1 MSNKVSKL
9 KPYLFI
15 LSGNLVGTV
24 LQFLLLP
31 VLTRIYSVDDFAM
44 YSIIVNWS
52 MVAYLFSTFRYD
64 TPILQAINQE
74 EVSSL
79 NTFCFI
85 GSLLVAIVSFILL
98 YFNILSVSQEGFV
111 FVLAVLTSC
120 SFLGYSLV
128 EVVCKNLLF
137 FEDYKSVGYVRSII
151 TVFTAIS
158 QIGLSYLF
166 VSGEGLIFARLMA
179 IFIVL
184 IVSVIVIKK
193 YSSIRTLFSFNL
205 ALNRIVFKKYIN
217 FPKVDF
223 PSNLL
228 NYVSSNLP
236 YIFIPFYFG
245 LVPEMGLYALV
256 GRTLQAPTNLLRNSI
271 KNVFHKEIA
280 IRYQSGQFPFDYL
293 LKTLWIIFFGCL
305 PFSLLIVFFGAE
317 IFSFL
322 FSNEWNEAGE
332 IASYAAFFFVTLLL
346 RSPVQSS
353 FQIINLQKIYFK
365 LEFIDFFVK
374 VFFTFLSIL
383 FYWNVLFW
391 LKGFLIISTL
401 MSFFIILLSLFLLRK
416 H

>member
-1 MSNKVSKL
+1 MFDKLLNL

-24 LQFLLLP
+24 IQFLLLP
-31 VLTRIYSVDDFAM
+31 VLTRIYSVEDFAI

-64 TPILQAINQE
+64 TTILQAINQD

-85 GSLLVAIVSFILL
+85 GSILVAIISFILF
-98 YFNILSVSQEGFV
+98 YFNVLSANQEGFV
-111 FVLAVLTSC
+111 FLLAFLTSC

-128 EVVCKNLLF
+128 EVVCKNLMF
-137 FEDYKSVGYVRSII
+137 FEDYKSVGYVRSLI
-151 TVFTAIS
+151 TILTAVS

-166 VSGEGLIFARLMA
+166 ISGEGLIFARLISMLL
-179 IFIVL
+179 VL
-184 IVSVIVIKK
+184 IVSIVIIKN
-193 YSSIRTLFSFNL
+193 YSSIK
-205 ALNRIVFKKYIN
+205 ALLRFDLDLNITVFKKYIN

-236 YIFIPFYFG
+236 YIYIPFYFG

-271 KNVFHKEIA
+271 KNVFHKEIS
-280 IRYQSGQFPFDYL
+280 IRYQSGDFPFYYL
-293 LKTLWIIFFGCL
+293 LKTLLIIFFGCL
-305 PFSLLIVFFGAE
+305 PFAVLMVFFGSE
-317 IFSFL
+317 FFSFL
-322 FSNEWNEAGE
+322 FSNEWSEAGE
-332 IASYAAFFFVTLLL
+332 LASYAAFFFVTLLL
-346 RSPVQSS
+346 RSPIQCS
-353 FQIINLQKIYFK
+353 FQIINSQGIYFK
-365 LEFIDFFVK
+365 LEFFDFFVK
-374 VFFTFLSIL
+374 ACFTLISIY
-383 FYWNVLFW
+383 FHWDVLFW